1 MIKNVIISGYYYGH
15 SHGQM
20 NEEQVNN
27 LIGMFIAIL
36 IVSIFTMLISAY
48 KYFVKKQRSYSDNFI
63 EYAFG
68 FGGVEPIILMI
79 FNVLGAFILGAC
91 ILAFFGTLIANLL

>member
-1 MIKNVIISGYYYGH
+1 MIKNVIIGGYYYGH

-27 LIGMFIAIL
+27 LIGMLIAIL

-48 KYFVKKQRSYSDNFI
+48 KYFVKKQRSCSDNFF

-68 FGGVEPIILMI
+68 DVNSIILLI
-79 FNVLGAFILGAC
+79 FNVSGAFILGVC
-91 ILAFFGTLIANLL
+91 TLAFFGTLIANLL